1 MSDQPPSAADTVAAA
16 FVAHLQ
22 AFHAGLP
29 AEEQALL
36 EQVFQLAQQAAGP
49 GEDTSGHGVPLSSE
63 SASLNYAK
71 IEFPRAVLQ
80 SFAFVKVIDK
90 ASPIL

>member
-1 MSDQPPSAADTVAAA
+1 MSDQPQPAADTVAAA

-49 GEDTSGHGVPLSSE
+49 GEDTRGHGVPLSSDA
-63 SASLNYAK
+63 ASLNSAK
-71 IEFPRAVLQ
+71 IELPRAVLH
-80 SFAFVKVIDK
+80 SFGFVKVIDK
-90 ASPIL
+90 ASPTL